1 MKSQRTYL
9 YYALA
14 LLIPVGL
21 VRLFSLSCLESEA
34 ADELC
39 VSWMQP
45 YIEAL
50 LPRLKRMGDAPQLLY
65 NSQFPW
71 YCGSLALLGVVAF
84 ARRQFRPTIFWCL
97 VALPVLGE
105 WAALIGEPR
114 YALFFHVSGVFLISV
129 FWLLSR
135 RIDTH
140 VDEVPRLRY
149 WEIGVFS
156 ALVFCVTSLRF
167 YALNRIPWNWDTE
180 LCNFRFFASSLNH
193 IWGHES
199 GWAPQ
204 TSTGFSYLIIN
215 RFIGHFDEPDLYYL
229 YHRMAGCFLSLLKV
243 SVLFLFLRLHF
254 GRFAAFFGATILSF
268 GPPEDWWARVPNF
281 HHWPGILTVLVVW
294 ATINAMQRK
303 TWSSFILLSLLSATT
318 RFVYP
323 SGMFMIGVPL
333 TFFGSLLLFRWSEW
347 RSHKGKIAVLLVGV
361 AIWLEWLS
369 VCRALYIGRWEA
381 LPPLFIPSHS
391 DIQGGI
397 FNKVWHIVVENG
409 ADLFSN
415 LYYKQVVSTHWT
427 VALTLAP
434 WKSMPSIVA
443 ILTVVGAARM
453 IGQRRDA
460 ISWLLLIS
468 LAFCALPG
476 ITSSVAD
483 RRIGCMFVLFIII
496 ASREAAWLADFM
508 RRTTGNGL
516 VRVLQISTPVALGAY
531 LALIS
536 SLFLFSI
543 PPGIP
548 RQVALGKVFQ
558 NHIKD
563 DWLLM
568 DLSGELQCDLLM
580 SVHRALKQRNCRA
593 AFTSAKYEG
602 EHQPLKMI
610 ENPRFD
616 KREWWYAD
624 PQLSELTKCVDWPTR
639 TWKGVTYIIT
649 DTAESENY
657 VAKLR
662 QRYPQGEMR
671 TVMASYLPHEAEP
684 VIVFEVAF

>member
-1 MKSQRTYL
+1 VKSQRTYL

-14 LLIPVGL
+14 LLIPIVL
-21 VRLFSLSCLESEA
+21 VRLFSLSCLQSEA
-34 ADELC
+34 AGELC

-45 YIEAL
+45 FIQSL
-50 LPRLKRMGDAPQLLY
+50 LPLHQRLGDHPKFLY

-71 YCGSLALLGVVAF
+71 YGGSLVLLGGLAF
-84 ARRQFRPTIFWCL
+84 ARRQFRSSVFWFL
-97 VALPVLGE
+97 AVLPVLGE
-105 WAALIGEPR
+105 WASLIGEPR
-114 YALFFHVSGVFLISV
+114 YALIFHLSGLFLISL

-135 RIDTH
+135 GIDTRA
-140 VDEVPRLRY
+140 DEVPRLRY

-156 ALVFCVTSLRF
+156 VLAFFVTSLRF

-180 LCNFRFFASSLNH
+180 LCNFRLFASSFPH

-215 RFIGHFDEPDLYYL
+215 RLIGHFDEPDLYYL
-229 YHRMAGCFLSLLKV
+229 YHRMVGCLLSLLKV
-243 SVLFLFLRLHF
+243 SVLFLFLRLHV
-254 GRFAAFFGATILSF
+254 GRFAAFFGASILSF

-294 ATINAMQRK
+294 ASINAMERK

-323 SGMFMIGVPL
+323 SGMFMVGVPL

-347 RSHKGKIAVLLVGV
+347 KSHTGKIAVLLVGV
-361 AIWLEWLS
+361 VIWVEWLS
-369 VCRALYIGRWEA
+369 VCRALLLGRWEA

-391 DIQGGI
+391 DMPGGI

-415 LYYKQVVSTHWT
+415 LYYKQVISTHWT
-427 VALTLAP
+427 VALTPAP
-434 WKSMPSIVA
+434 WKSMPSVVA
-443 ILTVVGAARM
+443 ILSVVAAARM

-476 ITSSVAD
+476 ISSSVAD
-483 RRIGCMFVLFIII
+483 RRIGCMFVLLIII
-496 ASREAAWLADFM
+496 ASREAAWLANFM
-508 RRTTGNGL
+508 RRTTGDGP
-516 VRVLQISTPVALGAY
+516 VRVLEISTPIALGAY
-531 LALIS
+531 LALLS
-536 SLFLFSI
+536 SLILFSN

-548 RQVALGKVFQ
+548 RQVAIGKVFQ

-563 DWLLM
+563 DWLLV
-568 DLSGELQCDLLM
+568 DLSGQMQCDTFM
-580 SVHRALKQRNCRA
+580 SVSRTLKERDCRA
-593 AFTSAKYEG
+593 AFTSAKFEG
-602 EHQPLKMI
+602 EHQALKMI
-610 ENPRFD
+610 EQPRFD

-624 PQLSELTKCVDWPTR
+624 PRLSELSKCVDWPTR
-639 TWKGVTYIIT
+639 AWKGVTYVIT
-649 DTAESENY
+649 NTPEAATY

-662 QRYPQGEMR
+662 ERYPQGEMR
-671 TVMASYLPHEAEP
+671 TVPASYLAHESEP
-684 VIVFEVAF
+684 VIVFEVAL